1 MNRPSPS
8 PSGAVHW
15 GTIVLP
21 PAIVRG
27 EKLPT
32 GRTLDVGMTSGAAL
46 GAHFGFWI
54 SSLDYTSVAS
64 VVLVFTQP
72 VFLAILA
79 YVLFGERTSTPSFTG
94 IVVALAGT
102 AVIGG

>member
-1 MNRPSPS
+1 
-8 PSGAVHW
+8 VYW

-54 SSLDYTSVAS
+54 S
-64 VVLVFTQP
+64 
-72 VFLAILA
+72 
-79 YVLFGERTSTPSFTG
+79 
-94 IVVALAGT
+94 
-102 AVIGG
+102 